1 MGDFESSWVNGE
13 ACLNNY
19 KRNGKPNGIYNKTDQ
34 HLKNSIS
41 KMDNN
46 KILEIGLAKLARNDF
61 KDEIRSFTNCLCKL
75 GMMYYTT
82 NPKDPLY

>member
-1 MGDFESSWVNGE
+1 M
-13 ACLNNY
+13 
-19 KRNGKPNGIYNKTDQ
+19 KDQ
-34 HLKNSIS
+34 QLKNTIS

-75 GMMYYTT
+75 G
-82 NPKDPLY
+82 KGL